1 MATPQTYTVALPA
14 FEGPLELL
22 LDLIEKRELEVTE
35 LSISQV
41 TGDYL
46 MAIAALE
53 KAQDEDLKWFLEIG
67 TKLVAYKTRAIRRDA
82 LEDELDTSEDIAAQ
96 IARYQAWRKLANKL
110 KRNFGKP
117 LPIRDLPELSS
128 KSKDTGFSNLTTQK
142 LRSAWYQ
149 LFSQTPVLKRVHR
162 VSISR
167 RDLERTMQKLI
178 QHLGSR
184 REVVDALD
192 RASRHSLTVS
202 LLAMLELVKQDLVE
216 LIYER
221 DGIYVQN
228 T

>member
-22 LDLIEKRELEVTE
+22 VDLIEKRELEVTE

-46 MAIAALE
+46 VAIAALE

-82 LEDELDTSEDIAAQ
+82 LEDELDTSEDLAAQ

-110 KRNFGKP
+110 GKSFGKP
-117 LPIRDLPELSS
+117 LPVRHLPRLPA
-128 KSKDTGFSNLTTQK
+128 KSNHLRFSNLTAQN

-149 LFSQTPVLKRVHR
+149 LFSQTPVIKRVHR
-162 VSISR
+162 VSVSR
-167 RDLERTMQKLI
+167 RDLERTMQKLVR
-178 QHLGSR
+178 HLGSR
-184 REVVDALD
+184 REVVGALD
-192 RASRHSLTVS
+192 GSSRHSLTVS

-228 T
+228 I